1 MWVKDVWIMSDMEGV
16 KVRGRLQIIWEERV
30 DEVLKRLH
38 VNEKN
43 LLYLFQTITVDQGVV
58 LR

>member
-1 MWVKDVWIMSDMEGV
+1 MRDMEGV

-58 LR
+58 LW

>member
-1 MWVKDVWIMSDMEGV
+1 MWVKDVWIMRDMEGV
-16 KVRGRLQIIWEERV
+16 KVRGRLQIIWEGRV

-58 LR
+58 LW